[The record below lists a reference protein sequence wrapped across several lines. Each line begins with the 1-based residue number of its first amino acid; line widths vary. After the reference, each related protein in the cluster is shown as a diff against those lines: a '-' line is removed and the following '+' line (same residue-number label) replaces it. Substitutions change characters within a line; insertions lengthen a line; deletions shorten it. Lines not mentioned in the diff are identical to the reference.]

1 MRMQSECCAQM
12 PAARIAS
19 LEGAFREVGKQA
31 EFMMGADTFLLLRVE
46 QPINRLSSYNC
57 AFYIDTPTPLSI

>member
-19 LEGAFREVGKQA
+19 LEGAFREVRKQA
-31 EFMMGADTFLLLRVE
+31 EFMMGADTFFIVKG
-46 QPINRLSSYNC
+46 
-57 AFYIDTPTPLSI
+57 

>member
-31 EFMMGADTFLLLRVE
+31 EFMIGADTFFIVKG
-46 QPINRLSSYNC
+46 
-57 AFYIDTPTPLSI
+57 

>member
-1 MRMQSECCAQM
+1 MRMQSQCCAQM

-19 LEGAFREVGKQA
+19 LEGAFREVRKQA
-31 EFMMGADTFLLLRVE
+31 EFMMGPTLFLLLRVE
-46 QPINRLSSYNC
+46 QPINRLSSYNY